1 MGDRLFMAMSRR
13 RISCPLAV
21 QQLWDAVKVIRFQ
34 RQVPDIDRITKYMT
48 KVHNMSP
55 EEVGRQ
61 LNYCVRDGLL
71 ILTKRVGNKGSKA
84 GVETEGYKLPEEKAD
99 KDSHD
104 WYCFQCHSAGDVI
117 SCTSCYRVY
126 HLSCIEKE
134 DLPENDVKHKFI
146 CNICKNC
153 LSTKEVSKK
162 IKKSQL
168 NRLLYHTTGRL
179 REKIPIPWSER
190 KIATTAPSTYVSD
203 RLQFQ
208 SQLKGS
214 DLHFN
219 MKSAL
224 KDKDPWRVDLLI
236 FKVIDLQM
244 IEDKADNDDY
254 KNVEEFRADI
264 LTFVHNIIIF
274 HGVHSSLADYGR
286 LMLRDCNKDLEEIM
300 RCRYCYK
307 YSIQKNSKFWFCKPC
322 KPPHELVY
330 AKQEDFPYWPAKVL
344 KIENDVYE
352 VRFFGGEHQ
361 LGLIDKSQ
369 IRPISVNIH
378 TLQSQ
383 GRTSQW
389 NKACEELRRHQLQLD
404 KVIFGITAQ
413 SSSSSSSSSSEDEE
427 ESKVENVSVKK
438 CNEKSKDK
446 DDVVSIKAETKSET
460 DNEELELKEEEKE
473 CSEEEPVKRKR
484 GRPSSLEKK
493 SSPPKKVVKKHLS
506 IKKTS
511 PDITVEKRP
520 RGRPRKVVEPVIA
533 DKTPI
538 KPLKTKVKSPKEN
551 NAPEGLKATKNTS
564 SLKIK
569 SPVKES
575 EVDENITST
584 TERLKDPD
592 VVEDET
598 VSSSCQD
605 LVRSVKVQTKPIS
618 KKPPKSYINKIR
630 AEMENEKRKALELL
644 IEQHKEEI
652 ALLQENHNIAL
663 SEVKKKQWCVN
674 CESEAIYHCCW
685 NTAYCSPKCQL
696 VHWSSEHKRHCRRKR

>member
-1 MGDRLFMAMSRR
+1 MSRR

-48 KVHNMSP
+48 KVHNMSS

-84 GVETEGYKLPEEKAD
+84 GVETEGYKLPEEKVD

-153 LSTKEVSKK
+153 ASSKEASKK

-179 REKIPIPWSER
+179 REKIPLPWAER

-224 KDKDPWRVDLLI
+224 KDKDPWRIDLLI
-236 FKVIDLQM
+236 FKTIDLQM
-244 IEDKADNDDY
+244 VEDKADNDDY

-286 LMLRDCNKDLEEIM
+286 LMLRDCNRDLDEIM
-300 RCRYCYK
+300 RCRYCFK

-344 KIENDVYE
+344 KIEGDTYE

-361 LGLIDKSQ
+361 LGIIDKSQ

-404 KVIFGITAQ
+404 KIIFGLAAQ
-413 SSSSSSSSSSEDEE
+413 SSSSSDNSSSEDEDE
-427 ESKVENVSVKK
+427 EECKTEDLPVQKRNEKCKVKEEMVTLKVETQVQKVELK
-438 CNEKSKDK
+438 
-446 DDVVSIKAETKSET
+446 
-460 DNEELELKEEEKE
+460 NEELESKDKEKE
-473 CSEEEPVKRKR
+473 CPEQEQPVKRKR

-493 SSPPKKVVKKHLS
+493 CSPPKKVLKKPLMVKK
-506 IKKTS
+506 
-511 PDITVEKRP
+511 ITPEVVVEKRP
-520 RGRPRKVVEPVIA
+520 RGRPRKIVESIDA
-533 DKTPI
+533 DNTLV
-538 KPLKTKVKSPKEN
+538 KPLKTKIKNPKEN
-551 NAPEGLKATKNTS
+551 SSVSEGINKTTKSASLLKT
-564 SLKIK
+564 K
-569 SPVKES
+569 SPVKEN
-575 EVDENITST
+575 EIDENITST

-630 AEMENEKRKALELL
+630 AEMENEKRNAIEQL

-696 VHWSSEHKRHCRRKR
+696 IHWSSEHKRHCRRKR